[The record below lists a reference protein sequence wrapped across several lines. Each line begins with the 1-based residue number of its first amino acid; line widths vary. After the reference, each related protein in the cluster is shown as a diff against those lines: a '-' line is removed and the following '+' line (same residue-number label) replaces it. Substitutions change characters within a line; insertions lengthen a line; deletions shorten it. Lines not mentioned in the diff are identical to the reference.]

1 MLRLF
6 NLCALLL
13 LISPFAMAEQQS
25 YHVNLPA
32 SSNGE
37 QGKNLYVEK
46 LLQHIFSEQGYSLTI
61 HYAKIPSNKI
71 RTAKLLSQNKEID
84 LFWANYRT
92 NTSPQLTLI
101 KYPLYSGYIGY
112 RLLLINKKK
121 HNQFSQIK
129 SLAQLAL
136 FTGVQKKDWLD
147 YNILVKNGLNIEG
160 NLTFP
165 SMFKA
170 IEQELADYFPRSIL
184 EIDRELAQF
193 GSPLLSVAPNIM
205 LQYPSAS
212 YFYVNKKNLK
222 LTAILQ
228 QGFKKIIKNG
238 IFKKNFDEFFGES
251 IKRHKLNEKQIIK
264 LTNPYLL
271 PLD

>member
-6 NLCALLL
+6 NVCALLL
-13 LISPFAMAEQQS
+13 LISPFAMAEEQS

-37 QGKNLYVEK
+37 QGKNQYVEK
-46 LLQHIFSEQGYSLTI
+46 LLQHIFSAQGYSLTI
-61 HYAKIPSNKI
+61 HYAKLPSNKI

-212 YFYVNKKNLK
+212 YFYVNKENQK

-228 QGFKKIIKNG
+228 QGFKKIVKNG